1 MLPHTLKKP
10 TLIILAIASV
20 SLGVLLGTG
29 FTVRY
34 MAAMVLLIVL
44 PGLGLVRWI
53 TGQRAQLTGFE
64 RVILGLAAGY
74 PFAVVVTLLVHYVPG
89 PPTAPLAVAAY
100 ALGTA
105 LLWLVPHKGSD
116 APAAALIPLRSVVV
130 LALILAGAG
139 FLSFAH
145 LGTSEFQGDEAMVL
159 MNAGGALQGDDTV
172 LFYHRKA
179 PAEILLPL
187 TLWLLSGTI
196 TEFMARFPFALS
208 GLLAVPLLYMLGRRM
223 FNESV
228 GLAAAALLALNGY
241 LIGFS
246 RIVQYQSLVIMLTVA
261 ALCCF
266 WMFAKEDCPRFQ
278 ILGAVFVAAGL
289 LAHYDGF
296 FALPPIAY
304 LYWCWLRGRSGFS
317 ARQRRIFL
325 AALAVGLGL
334 LCLFYVPFLNPEYF
348 GQTSEYLQFRVGGDT
363 LYNNLSMWLHLSTTY
378 NSTYYVAFLIV
389 LAGVAAFRYVIRGR
403 GIFWVWGG
411 VALAAVFTVVWFP
424 ALWRVRDTWFA
435 FVPFLLLLPLVF
447 VVARRAD
454 GFRAAWVWF
463 GVPFLVYNFF
473 LVKYPGTHFWTMFPG
488 LALVAGAGAER
499 LEAWGFG
506 LRVSRPWVSA
516 VAAAAVIVI
525 SVIFGYYLYVA
536 FVRVEPEFR
545 SGYPTAK
552 PAFYWAVYDELP
564 SRDFFGFP
572 HRAGWKAVS
581 VLYEQDVLEGEFNSN
596 EGGEITSWYLPHA
609 PRYYCRP
616 SPKYYFIAQ
625 SVQDREEVPEG
636 ELGTRYALT
645 ALVTVGGRPGIQI
658 YERDAVPGPIDRY
671 ALEDYEWAFDRDR
684 TPWNRLTTMG
694 QFIQTTHSADFGGF
708 VELLG
713 YDLDVSRDCAGSE
726 LVLTLFWRRKGTAI
740 PQDYKV
746 FVHLES
752 DRLWGQADDMPGCSA
767 WPTTTWRPGEIVA
780 DRHIVP
786 VDAAAPPG
794 DYVLKVG
801 LYEPLSGMR
810 LDVLDE
816 AGNPQSDHLELTQ
829 IELQDSCVRTA
840 P

>member
-1 MLPHTLKKP
+1 MLPQTLKKP
-10 TLIILAIASV
+10 ILIILAIALV
-20 SLGVLLGTG
+20 SLGVLLETG
-29 FTVRY
+29 FMVRY

-44 PGLGLVRWI
+44 PGLGLVRWV
-53 TGQRAQLTGFE
+53 TGLGAQLTGLE

-74 PFAVVVTLLVHYVPG
+74 PFAVVMTLLVHYVPG
-89 PPTAPLAVAAY
+89 PPTAPLAVAAC
-100 ALGTA
+100 ALGIA
-105 LLWLVPHKGSD
+105 LLWFVPHKRSD
-116 APAAALIPLRSVVV
+116 APAAEPIPLGSVVV

-145 LGTSEFQGDEAMVL
+145 LGTSEFQGDEAMAL
-159 MNAGGALQGDDTV
+159 MNAGSALQGDDTV
-172 LFYHRKA
+172 LFYHRKG

-187 TLWLLSGTI
+187 ALWLLSGTV

-208 GLLAVPLLYMLGRRM
+208 GLLAVPLLYMLGRRT

-228 GLAAAALLALNGY
+228 GLAAAALLTLNGY
-241 LIGFS
+241 LVGFS

-266 WMFAKEDCPRFQ
+266 WMFAKEHCPRGQ
-278 ILGAVFVAAGL
+278 ILSAVFVAAAL

-304 LYWCWLRGRSGFS
+304 LCWHWLRNRRGPS
-317 ARQRRIFL
+317 RQGRIFL
-325 AALAVGLGL
+325 PALAVGLGL
-334 LCLFYVPFLNPEYF
+334 LCLFYVPFLHPEYF
-348 GQTSEYLQFRVGGDT
+348 GQTSEYLQFRAGGDV
-363 LYNNLSMWLHLSTTY
+363 LYNNLSTWLHLNTTY
-378 NSTYYVAFLIV
+378 NSTYYVALLIV
-389 LAGVAAFRYVIRGR
+389 LAGFTAFRYVVRGR
-403 GIFWVWGG
+403 GVFWVWGG
-411 VALAAVFTVVWFP
+411 VALAAVFTVIWFP
-424 ALWRVRDTWFA
+424 ALWRVRNTWFA
-435 FVPFLLLLPLVF
+435 FVPFLLLLSLVF

-454 GFRAAWVWF
+454 GFRVAWVWF

-488 LALVAGAGAER
+488 LALVAGAGVER
-499 LEAWGFG
+499 LGAWRFG
-506 LRVSRPWVSA
+506 LQVSRPWALA
-516 VAAAAVIVI
+516 VAAAAIIVL
-525 SVIFGYYLYVA
+525 SVVFGYYLYVA

-545 SGYPTAK
+545 AGYPAAK
-552 PAFYWAVYDELP
+552 PAFYWTVYDELP

-581 VLYEQDVLEGEFNSN
+581 VLYEQGVLEGEFNSN

-616 SPKYYFIAQ
+616 LPKYYFIAQ

-636 ELGTRYALT
+636 ELGTRYGLT
-645 ALVTVGGRPGIQI
+645 ALVTVEGRPGIQI
-658 YERDAVPGPIDRY
+658 YARDTVPGSVARY
-671 ALEDYEWAFDRDR
+671 ELEDYERVFDLNR

-694 QFIQTTHSADFGGF
+694 QFIQTSHSADFGGF
-708 VELLG
+708 AELLG
-713 YDLDVSRDCAGSE
+713 YDLDISRGCAGGE
-726 LVLTLFWRRKGTAI
+726 VVLTLFWRRRGAVV
-740 PQDYKV
+740 PEDYKV

-801 LYEPLSGMR
+801 LYEPLSGKR

-829 IELQDSCVRTA
+829 IELQDSCMRTS